1 MNETRNFDFSDFH
14 VQNTSSDD
22 GMGGLRPESTQISLL
37 HQLDL
42 SKATKDASSMLKP
55 TSSLLASWSKT
66 LHLPKSAFPPR
77 APLPSP
83 YLKRCTDDL
92 YTWQRANRPEENKF
106 VLHDGPPYANGSLH
120 IGHALN
126 KILKDI
132 ICRYQV
138 SQGKRVSY
146 IPGWD
151 CHGLPIEI
159 KALQALKVH
168 HGDVSAVD
176 IRKAARELA
185 TSTVEEQKAG
195 FREWG
200 VMGDW
205 ENAYKTMEK
214 GFEMRQ
220 LRVFKEMVKRGLV
233 ERRRKP
239 VYWSPSSGT
248 ALAEAELEY
257 DEGHKSLA
265 AFIRYPIHTASE
277 KLRAKG
283 VGGGDA
289 NIGLLIWTTTPWTLP
304 ANEAIAVNEE
314 LEYVVVEL
322 QQLHMSQL
330 GEPEGPRLNGAED
343 FVGRKTKA
351 LVARSRVEYL
361 QSIFGEDKIAILSGT
376 ITGRAEDSENHN
388 STLSGTIFGSDIV
401 GTTYRNTLRCD
412 HFEDDAQGKSREYL
426 SPVIAADFV
435 SSAAGSGLV
444 HLAPGHGMDDYNV
457 CSKLGLPISAPVD
470 DQGRFTPDAGISM
483 LHNLPVLKE
492 GTKAVLNWLFAR
504 GMPDLRRDL
513 DSVYVLAAHEITHKY
528 PIDWRTK
535 EPIIIRATEQWFADV
550 ADLQPRALEAMTSV
564 KFIPDT
570 GRSRLESFVK
580 GRSQWCISRQ
590 RAWGVPIP
598 ALYRVDT
605 GTNEAIMNGSTIDHI
620 MKVIEERGI
629 DAWWTDA
636 QDEPAWVPQGLEGK
650 YVRGKDTMD
659 VWFDSGTSW
668 TLLGD
673 RGRNEPVA
681 DVYLEGSDQHRGWF
695 QSSLLT
701 NVATQERGNSA
712 HAPFKT
718 LITHGFTLD
727 QSGRKMS
734 KSLGNVISPSQ
745 ITDGS
750 LLPPVKR
757 KKQKGQPKSA
767 EPSFDALGADALRL
781 WAASSDYTS
790 DIVIG
795 TPVLQSVHQSL
806 HKFRVTF
813 KWLLGAL
820 SKHNPIQDLTSLRE
834 KSPYACIDSLAIQQL
849 SAASASIHVH
859 YSAYEFHKGIAVLNK
874 YVNSDLSA
882 FYFETLKD
890 RLYTGSIVER
900 VTAERVLFHI
910 FEEMLNMLG
919 PITPLLVQE
928 VWEFTPEDVKNG
940 MEDPLRQIWTPFVAP
955 KGLEMSKKLATGTD
969 NPYFYPAGILSRI
982 LQTVK
987 SMQEVIREKGGMG
1000 SSLECDVHIQPCYE
1014 ASRETL
1020 RFLIDTEP
1028 SLANF
1033 FVVSKVHLHFDS
1045 DLEPAKEKFGALRKE
1060 GAEEVIMS
1068 LLSVEGDDAGF
1079 RILVSRP
1086 SGSKCDRCWRYLD
1099 LKENGLCVRCDDAVG
1114 EEFPQLLEDMKA
1126 E

>member
-1 MNETRNFDFSDFH
+1 MN
-14 VQNTSSDD
+14 
-22 GMGGLRPESTQISLL
+22 
-37 HQLDL
+37 
-42 SKATKDASSMLKP
+42 
-55 TSSLLASWSKT
+55 
-66 LHLPKSAFPPR
+66 
-77 APLPSP
+77 
-83 YLKRCTDDL
+83 
-92 YTWQRANRPEENKF
+92 
-106 VLHDGPPYANGSLH
+106 
-120 IGHALN
+120 
-126 KILKDI
+126 
-132 ICRYQV
+132 
-138 SQGKRVSY
+138 Y

-168 HGDVSAVD
+168 HDDVSAVD

-185 TSTVEEQKAG
+185 MSTVEEQKAG

-205 ENAYKTMEK
+205 DHAYQTMEK

-220 LRVFKEMVKRGLV
+220 LRVFKEMVERGLV

-257 DEGHKSLA
+257 DEAHKSLA
-265 AFIRYPIHTASE
+265 AFVRYPIHTVSE
-277 KLRAKG
+277 RLRAKG
-283 VGGGDA
+283 VVGGDDDV
-289 NIGLLIWTTTPWTLP
+289 GLLIWTTTPWTLP

-314 LEYVVVEL
+314 LEYVVVEMQEL
-322 QQLHMSQL
+322 RIPELSDLSSRHRV
-330 GEPEGPRLNGAED
+330 PDAPWEGPGE
-343 FVGRKTKA
+343 FVGRKTKV
-351 LVARSRVEYL
+351 LVARSRLEYL
-361 QSIFGEDKIAILSGT
+361 QSIFGEDKTTILSGSIIGKT
-376 ITGRAEDSENHN
+376 EDGEDYSG
-388 STLSGTIFGSDIV
+388 TLSGTIFGSDIV
-401 GTTYRNTLRCD
+401 GTNYRNTLQCD
-412 HFEDDAQGKSREYL
+412 HFADDFEGKNREYV

-470 DQGRFTPDAGISM
+470 DQGRFTADAGAPM
-483 LHNLPVLKE
+483 LHNLPVLEK
-492 GTKAVLNWLFAR
+492 GTTAVLDWLYTKS
-504 GMPDLRRDL
+504 MPDQLWKPN
-513 DSVYVLAAHEITHKY
+513 SVYLLAAHEITHKY

-535 EPIIIRATEQWFADV
+535 EPIIVRATEQWFADV
-550 ADLQPRALEAMTSV
+550 ADLQPRALEAMSSV

-598 ALYRVDT
+598 ALYRVDN
-605 GTNEAIMNGSTIDHI
+605 GEHEAIMNGSTIDHI

-668 TLLGD
+668 SLLED
-673 RGRNEPVA
+673 RGPNESAA

-701 NVATQERGNSA
+701 NIATQERGNSA
-712 HAPFKT
+712 HAPFRT

-727 QSGRKMS
+727 QNGRKMS

-757 KKQKGQPKSA
+757 KKQKGQPRTA

-781 WAASSDYTS
+781 WVASSDYTS

-820 SKHNPIQDLTSLRE
+820 SKHNPNQDLTSLRE
-834 KSPYACIDSLAIQQL
+834 KSPYKFIDSLAIQQL
-849 SAASASIHVH
+849 SAASASVHVH

-890 RLYTGSIVER
+890 RLYTGSAVER

-910 FEEMLNMLG
+910 FEEMLKMLG

-928 VWEFTPEDVKNG
+928 VWEFTPEIVKDG
-940 MEDPLRQIWTPFVAP
+940 MEDPLRNIWTPFVAP
-955 KGLEMSKKLATGTD
+955 EGLGMSEELDTGRM
-969 NPYFYPAGILSRI
+969 YGSHSRPAEILSKT
-982 LQTVK
+982 LHFVK
-987 SMQEVIREKGGMG
+987 SAQESIRERGGMG
-1000 SSLECDVHIQPCYE
+1000 SSLECDVHIQPCHE
-1014 ASRETL
+1014 ASRKAL
-1020 RFLIDTEP
+1020 RFMVGMEP
-1028 SLANF
+1028 ALANL
-1033 FVVSKVHLHFDS
+1033 FVVSKVHLYFDT
-1045 DLEPAKEKFGALRKE
+1045 DLETVEKKFRALKKD
-1060 GAEEVIMS
+1060 GAEEVTVTLVSI
-1068 LLSVEGDDAGF
+1068 EGADAGF
-1079 RILVSRP
+1079 RVLVSRP

-1099 LKENGLCVRCDDAVG
+1099 LKENGLCVRCDGVVQ
-1114 EEFPQLLEDMKA
+1114 EEFPHILEGMK
-1126 E
+1126 EE

>member
-1 MNETRNFDFSDFH
+1 
-14 VQNTSSDD
+14 
-22 GMGGLRPESTQISLL
+22 
-37 HQLDL
+37 
-42 SKATKDASSMLKP
+42 MLKP
-55 TSSLLASWSKT
+55 TSSLLTSWSKT

-92 YTWQRANRPEENKF
+92 YVWQQASRPRENTF

-159 KALQALKVH
+159 KALQALKLH
-168 HGDVSAVD
+168 HDDVSAVD

-185 TSTVEEQKAG
+185 MTTIEEQKAG

-205 ENAYKTMEK
+205 DNAYQTMEK

-220 LRVFKEMVKRGLV
+220 LNVFKGMVEKGLV

-257 DEGHKSLA
+257 DEAHRSLA

-277 KLRAKG
+277 RLRAKG
-283 VGGGDA
+283 VVGGDD

-314 LEYVVVEL
+314 LEYVVVEM
-322 QQLHMSQL
+322 QQLQL
-330 GEPEGPRLNGAED
+330 PQVGDLLREQKVLDHQEPSGPQMNEAGD
-343 FVGRKTKA
+343 SVGRKTKA
-351 LVARSRVEYL
+351 LVARSRVDYL
-361 QSIFGEDKIAILSGT
+361 RSIFGEDKISILAGG
-376 ITGRAEDSENHN
+376 ITGKADDGQEYH

-401 GTTYRNTLRCD
+401 GTTYWNILQCG
-412 HFEDDAQGKSREYL
+412 HLEDQANSKTREYL

-457 CSKLGLPISAPVD
+457 CSKLGLPVTAPVD
-470 DQGRFTPDAGISM
+470 DQGRFTSDVGVSI
-483 LHNLPVLKE
+483 LHGLPVLKE
-492 GTKAVLNWLFAR
+492 GTTAVLNWLWTR
-504 GMPDLRRDL
+504 DMPHPGAEPN
-513 DSVYVLAAHEITHKY
+513 SAYVLAAHEITHKY

-550 ADLQPRALEAMTSV
+550 ADLQPRALEAIGSV

-570 GRSRLESFVK
+570 GRPRLESFVK

-598 ALYRVDT
+598 ALYRVESESH
-605 GTNEAIMNGSTIDHI
+605 EAVMNGSTIDHI
-620 MKVIEERGI
+620 MKVIEQRGI

-636 QDEPAWVPQGLEGK
+636 EDEPAWIPQGLEGK

-668 TLLGD
+668 TLLED
-673 RGRNEPVA
+673 RGLDEPVA

-701 NVATQERGNSA
+701 NVATQKASNSA

-750 LLPPVKR
+750 LLPPIKR
-757 KKQKGQPKSA
+757 KKQKGQPKYL
-767 EPSFDALGADALRL
+767 EPSFDALGADMLRL
-781 WAASSDYTS
+781 WVASSDYTT

-820 SKHNPIQDLTSLRE
+820 SKHDPNQDLTTLQGN
-834 KSPYACIDSLAIQQL
+834 SPYTYIDSLALQQL
-849 SAASASIHVH
+849 SAASTSVHVH

-890 RLYTGSIVER
+890 RLYTGSVVER

-910 FEEMLNMLG
+910 FEELLSMLG

-928 VWEFTPEDVKNG
+928 VWDFTPENVKNE
-940 MEDPLRQIWTPFVAP
+940 MEDPLRKIWTPFVP
-955 KGLEMSKKLATGTD
+955 SDGLKTNEELANDT
-969 NPYFYPAGILSRI
+969 PSIAGFSQAEILAKI
-982 LQTVK
+982 LQSVK
-987 SMQEVIREKGGMG
+987 SAQEAIRETGGMG
-1000 SSLECDVHIQPCYE
+1000 SSLECDVHIQPDQE
-1014 ASRETL
+1014 HGEESL
-1020 RFLIDTEP
+1020 RFLVAMEP
-1028 SLANF
+1028 SLPNF
-1033 FVVSKVHLHFDS
+1033 FVVSKVHLYFDTDREVANKKLDAS
-1045 DLEPAKEKFGALRKE
+1045 KKE
-1060 GAEEVIMS
+1060 GAKEATITIGNRAACRV
-1068 LLSVEGDDAGF
+1068 
-1079 RILVSRP
+1079 LVSRP
-1086 SGSKCDRCWRYLD
+1086 SGCKCERCWRYLD
-1099 LKENGLCVRCDDAVG
+1099 LKENGLCERCDGVVN
-1114 EEFPQLLEDMKA
+1114 EEFPQFLAGVETA
-1126 E
+1126 

>member
-1 MNETRNFDFSDFH
+1 
-14 VQNTSSDD
+14 
-22 GMGGLRPESTQISLL
+22 
-37 HQLDL
+37 
-42 SKATKDASSMLKP
+42 MLKP
-55 TSSLLASWSKT
+55 TSSLLTSWSKT

-92 YTWQRANRPEENKF
+92 YAWQQANRPKQNTF
-106 VLHDGPPYANGSLH
+106 ILHDGPPYANGSLH

-132 ICRYQV
+132 ICRYQL

-168 HGDVSAVD
+168 HDDVGAVE

-185 TSTVEEQKAG
+185 MSTVEEQKAG

-205 ENAYKTMEK
+205 DHAYKTMEK

-220 LRVFKEMVKRGLV
+220 LKVFKEMVERGLV

-257 DEGHKSLA
+257 DERHKSLA
-265 AFIRYPIHTASE
+265 AFVRYPIHTASE
-277 KLRAKG
+277 QLRAKG
-283 VGGGDA
+283 VVGGDDS
-289 NIGLLIWTTTPWTLP
+289 IGLLIWTTTPWTLP
-304 ANEAIAVNEE
+304 ANEAIAVNED
-314 LEYVVVEL
+314 LEYIVVEM
-322 QQLHMSQL
+322 QQLQIPQL
-330 GEPEGPRLNGAED
+330 EDTFPEHKVSDPNLNKRAGPHLNEAEN
-343 FVGRKTKA
+343 FVGRKTKV
-351 LVARSRVEYL
+351 LVARSRLEYL
-361 QSIFGEDKIAILSGT
+361 QSIFGEDKITILSGSVT
-376 ITGRAEDSENHN
+376 AKAEDGQDYK

-401 GTTYRNTLRCD
+401 GTTYWNTMQCENLV
-412 HFEDDAQGKSREYL
+412 DDAEGKGREYL

-470 DQGRFTPDAGISM
+470 DQGRFTSDVGSR
-483 LHNLPVLKE
+483 LLRNLPVLKE
-492 GTKAVLNWLFAR
+492 GTMAVLDSLYTR
-504 GMPDLRRDL
+504 SIL
-513 DSVYVLAAHEITHKY
+513 DSQRNPDCVYLLAAHEITHKY

-550 ADLQPRALEAMTSV
+550 ADLQPRALEAIASV
-564 KFIPDT
+564 DFIPDA

-605 GTNEAIMNGSTIDHI
+605 GTYEAIMNGRTIEHI
-620 MKVIEERGI
+620 MNVIEERGI

-668 TLLGD
+668 TLLED
-673 RGRNEPVA
+673 RGPNEPVA
-681 DVYLEGSDQHRGWF
+681 DMYLEGSDQHRGWF

-701 NVATQERGNSA
+701 NVATQERDTNA

-727 QSGRKMS
+727 QNGRKMS

-767 EPSFDALGADALRL
+767 VPSFDAMGADALRL
-781 WAASSDYTS
+781 WVASSDYTS

-795 TPVLQSVHQSL
+795 IPVLQSVHQSL
-806 HKFRVTF
+806 HKCRVTF

-820 SKHNPIQDLTSLRE
+820 SNHDPKSDLTSLSGE
-834 KSPYACIDSLAIQQL
+834 SPYTFIDSLAIQQL
-849 SAASASIHVH
+849 SAASASVHIH

-890 RLYTGSIVER
+890 RLYTGSVVER
-900 VTAERVLFHI
+900 LTAERVLFHI

-928 VWEFTPEDVKNG
+928 VWEFTPEIVKDG
-940 MEDPLRQIWTPFVAP
+940 MEDPLRKIWTPFVAP
-955 KGLEMSKKLATGTD
+955 EGLEMSKELATGTI
-969 NPYFYPAGILSRI
+969 YGSHSEILSKT
-982 LQTVK
+982 LTSVK
-987 SMQEVIREKGGMG
+987 AAQEIIRERGGMG
-1000 SSLECDVHIQPCYE
+1000 SSLECDVHIQPCHE
-1014 ASRETL
+1014 AGRKAL
-1020 RFLIDTEP
+1020 RFMLDMQS

-1033 FVVSKVHLHFDS
+1033 FVVSKVHLYFGT
-1045 DLEPAKEKFGALRKE
+1045 DLETAEKNFSALKKD
-1060 GAEEVIMS
+1060 GAEEAMVTLRS
-1068 LLSVEGDDAGF
+1068 SKGESAEF
-1079 RILVSRP
+1079 RVLVSRP
-1086 SGSKCDRCWRYLD
+1086 SGSKCGRCWRYLD
-1099 LKENGLCVRCDDAVG
+1099 LEDNGLCERCDGVVK
-1114 EEFPQLLEDMKA
+1114 EEFPQLLEEGKV

>member
-1 MNETRNFDFSDFH
+1 
-14 VQNTSSDD
+14 
-22 GMGGLRPESTQISLL
+22 
-37 HQLDL
+37 
-42 SKATKDASSMLKP
+42 MLKP
-55 TSSLLASWSKT
+55 TTSLLTSWSKT

-92 YTWQRANRPEENKF
+92 YAWQQANRPKQNTF

-132 ICRYQV
+132 ICRYQL
-138 SQGKRVSY
+138 SQGKRVNY

-168 HGDVSAVD
+168 HDDVGAVD

-185 TSTVEEQKAG
+185 MSTVEEQKAG
-195 FREWG
+195 FKEWG

-205 ENAYKTMEK
+205 DHAYKTMEK

-220 LRVFKEMVKRGLV
+220 LKVFKEMVEKGLV

-257 DEGHKSLA
+257 DEAHKSLA
-265 AFIRYPIHTASE
+265 AFIRYPIHMASE
-277 KLRAKG
+277 RLRAKG
-283 VGGGDA
+283 VVGGDD

-304 ANEAIAVNEE
+304 ANEAIAVNED
-314 LEYVVVEL
+314 LEYVVVEM
-322 QQLHMSQL
+322 QQLQIPQL
-330 GEPEGPRLNGAED
+330 SDMLPDHKVPDHNSNKRAGPHLNGAEN
-343 FVGRKTKA
+343 FVGRKTKV
-351 LVARSRVEYL
+351 LVARSRLEYL
-361 QSIFGEDKIAILSGT
+361 QSIFGEDKVTILSGS
-376 ITGRAEDSENHN
+376 ITGKAEDGGD

-401 GTTYRNTLRCD
+401 GTTYRNTMQCD
-412 HFEDDAQGKSREYL
+412 RVVDGAEGKGREYL

-470 DQGRFTPDAGISM
+470 DQGRFTSDVGYR
-483 LHNLPVLKE
+483 LLRNLPVLKE
-492 GTKAVLNWLFAR
+492 GTRAVLDRLYTQ
-504 GMPDLRRDL
+504 GTPDSWRNPDC
-513 DSVYVLAAHEITHKY
+513 VYLLAAHEITHKY

-550 ADLQPRALEAMTSV
+550 ADLQTRALEAMASV

-598 ALYRVDT
+598 ALYRVDS
-605 GTNEAIMNGSTIDHI
+605 GDHEAVMNGSTINHI
-620 MKVIEERGI
+620 MNVIEERGI

-636 QDEPAWVPQGLEGK
+636 QDEPAWVPQGLEGN

-668 TLLGD
+668 TLLED
-673 RGRNEPVA
+673 RGPSQSVA

-701 NVATQERGNSA
+701 NVATQERDTSA

-757 KKQKGQPKSA
+757 KKQKGQPKTM

-781 WAASSDYTS
+781 WVASSDYTS

-820 SKHNPIQDLTSLRE
+820 SKQDPKQDLTSLRE
-834 KSPYACIDSLAIQQL
+834 NSPYRFIDSLAIQQL
-849 SAASASIHVH
+849 SATAASVHVH
-859 YSAYEFHKGIAVLNK
+859 YSAYEFHKGVAVLNK

-890 RLYTGSIVER
+890 RLYTGSAVER
-900 VTAERVLFHI
+900 ITAERVLFHI
-910 FEEMLNMLG
+910 FEEMLGMLG

-928 VWEFTPEDVKNG
+928 VWEFTPENIKSG
-940 MEDPLRQIWTPFVAP
+940 MEDPLRKIWTPLIAP
-955 KGLEMSKKLATGTD
+955 EGLEMSKELATGTV
-969 NPYFYPAGILSRI
+969 YGSHSSPAEILSKT
-982 LQTVK
+982 LHYVK
-987 SMQEVIREKGGMG
+987 SAQEMIREKGGMG
-1000 SSLECDVHIQPCYE
+1000 SSLECDLHVQPCHD
-1014 ASRETL
+1014 ASRKAL
-1020 RFLIDTEP
+1020 RFMLDIQP
-1028 SLANF
+1028 SLANY
-1033 FVVSKVHLHFDS
+1033 FVVSKVHLYFDT
-1045 DLEPAKEKFGALRKE
+1045 DFDGVEENFHALKKE
-1060 GAEEVIMS
+1060 GAEEATVPLVS
-1068 LLSVEGDDAGF
+1068 TEGESADY
-1079 RILVSRP
+1079 RVLVSRP
-1086 SGSKCDRCWRYLD
+1086 SGSKCDRCWRYLA
-1099 LKENGLCVRCDDAVG
+1099 LRENGLCVRCDDVVK
-1114 EEFPQLLEDMKA
+1114 EEFPQLLEEVKTA
-1126 E
+1126 

>member
-1 MNETRNFDFSDFH
+1 M
-14 VQNTSSDD
+14 
-22 GMGGLRPESTQISLL
+22 
-37 HQLDL
+37 
-42 SKATKDASSMLKP
+42 
-55 TSSLLASWSKT
+55 
-66 LHLPKSAFPPR
+66 
-77 APLPSP
+77 
-83 YLKRCTDDL
+83 
-92 YTWQRANRPEENKF
+92 
-106 VLHDGPPYANGSLH
+106 
-120 IGHALN
+120 
-126 KILKDI
+126 
-132 ICRYQV
+132 
-138 SQGKRVSY
+138 SY

-159 KALQALKVH
+159 KALQALKAH
-168 HGDVSAVD
+168 HDDVSAVD

-185 TSTVEEQKAG
+185 MNTVEEQKAG

-205 ENAYKTMEK
+205 DHAYKTMEK
-214 GFEMRQ
+214 EFEMRQ
-220 LRVFKEMVKRGLV
+220 LGVFKEMVERGLV

-257 DEGHKSLA
+257 DEAHKSLA

-283 VGGGDA
+283 VVGGDDH
-289 NIGLLIWTTTPWTLP
+289 IGLLIWTTTPWTLP
-304 ANEAIAVNEE
+304 ANEAIAVNED
-314 LEYVVVEL
+314 LEYVVVEM
-322 QQLHMSQL
+322 QQLQKPQL
-330 GEPEGPRLNGAED
+330 GYMSPGYKVPDPNFDERTGPHLNGAGN

-351 LVARSRVEYL
+351 LVARSRLEYL
-361 QSIFGEDKIAILSGT
+361 QSIFGEDKITLLPGSITGNVTDSQDRNSRLSG
-376 ITGRAEDSENHN
+376 I
-388 STLSGTIFGSDIV
+388 IFGSDIV
-401 GTTYRNTLRCD
+401 GTTYRNTMQSDNL
-412 HFEDDAQGKSREYL
+412 EQNAEGKGQEYL

-457 CSKLGLPISAPVD
+457 CSKLGLPISAPVN
-470 DQGRFTPDAGISM
+470 DQGRFITDVKCRI
-483 LHNLPVLKE
+483 LRNLPVLKE
-492 GTKAVLNWLFAR
+492 GTMAVLDWLSTSGTTDAWR
-504 GMPDLRRDL
+504 DPDCLYL
-513 DSVYVLAAHEITHKY
+513 LAAHEITHKY

-535 EPIIIRATEQWFADV
+535 EPIIVRATEQWFADV
-550 ADLQPRALEAMTSV
+550 ADLQPRALEAMASV
-564 KFIPDT
+564 NFIPDT

-605 GTNEAIMNGSTIDHI
+605 GTHEAIMDGSTIDHI
-620 MKVIEERGI
+620 MNVIEERGI

-636 QDEPAWVPQGLEGK
+636 QDETAWVPRGLEGN

-668 TLLGD
+668 TLLED
-673 RGRNEPVA
+673 RGPNEPVA

-701 NVATQERGNSA
+701 NVATQERGNGA
-712 HAPFKT
+712 RAPFKT

-734 KSLGNVISPSQ
+734 KSLGNVVSPSQ

-781 WAASSDYTS
+781 WVASSDYTS

-820 SKHNPIQDLTSLRE
+820 SKHDPKQDLTSIQEQSL
-834 KSPYACIDSLAIQQL
+834 YNFIDSLATQQL
-849 SAASASIHVH
+849 STASTSVHLH
-859 YSAYEFHKGIAVLNK
+859 YSAFEFHKGVALLNK

-890 RLYTGSIVER
+890 RLYTGSLVER
-900 VTAERVLFHI
+900 ITAERVLFHI
-910 FEEMLNMLG
+910 FEEMLNMLA

-928 VWEFTPEDVKNG
+928 VWDFTPEIIKNG
-940 MEDPLRQIWTPFVAP
+940 MEHPLRKIWTPFVAP
-955 KGLEMSKKLATGTD
+955 EGLEMSRELASGTL
-969 NPYFYPAGILSRI
+969 YGSHSSPAEILSKT
-982 LQTVK
+982 LQFVK
-987 SMQEVIREKGGMG
+987 SSQETIREKGGMG
-1000 SSLECDVHIQPCYE
+1000 SSLECDVHIQPCHE
-1014 ASRETL
+1014 ASRKAL
-1020 RFLIDTEP
+1020 SFMLDIQP
-1028 SLANF
+1028 SLANYL
-1033 FVVSKVHLHFDS
+1033 VVSKVHLYFDT
-1045 DLEPAKEKFGALRKE
+1045 DLDKVEKNFDALKKA
-1060 GAEEVIMS
+1060 GAEEAMVTLIS
-1068 LLSVEGDDAGF
+1068 NEGQKADF
-1079 RILVSRP
+1079 RLLVSRP
-1086 SGSKCDRCWRYLD
+1086 SGRKCERCWRYLD
-1099 LKENGLCVRCDDAVG
+1099 LRDNGLCIRCDDVVQ
-1114 EEFPQLLEDMKA
+1114 EEFTHISEEMKA
-1126 E
+1126 V